1 MINVDILAIF
11 AHPDDVELTVGGTLL
26 KMKSL
31 GYKTGALDVTR
42 GEMGTRGTV
51 EGRAQEAEDA
61 AKILKL
67 DVRENLGLPDG
78 HVFVTDDERVQLVR
92 VLRRLQPKVLLTHQ
106 LDDPHPDHN
115 HIALLVREAAR
126 LASMQKYDGDFGQ
139 ERIKAPMVA
148 HNIFSQRVT
157 PSFIV
162 DISDFVAEKTASI
175 KAHASQ
181 FYNPNAG
188 KEELET
194 RLTSKNFI
202 EELENRS
209 RYFGSMIGVAAGE
222 PFFVREALNIEKP
235 IFTGLFGSRGAPAL
249 LAAVVELPPSCGA
262 LTQAAIKTDKIKRN
276 EMPNLCIENLLS
288 EFGKL

>member
-1 MINVDILAIF
+1 MDTVDVLAIF

-31 GYKTGALDVTR
+31 GYRTGALDVTR

-51 EGRAQEAEDA
+51 KGRAAEADEA

-78 HVFVTDDERVQLVR
+78 RVFVTDDERTKMVR
-92 VLRRLQPKVLLTHQ
+92 VLRRLKPKILLTHQ

-115 HIALLVREAAR
+115 HIASLVRESAR
-126 LASMQKYDGDFGQ
+126 LTSMQKYDFDFGQ
-139 ERIKAPMVA
+139 ERTPAPIVA
-148 HNIFSQRVT
+148 HNTFSQRVA

-162 DISDFVAEKTASI
+162 DISEFLEEKTAAI
-175 KAHASQ
+175 RAHKSQ

-188 KEELET
+188 KDELET
-194 RLTSKNFI
+194 RLTSKGFI

-209 RYFGSMIGVAAGE
+209 RYFGSLIGVAAGE
-222 PFFVREALNIEKP
+222 PYFVREALNVNDPIE
-235 IFTGLFGSRGAPAL
+235 L
-249 LAAVVELPPSCGA
+249 LTRP
-262 LTQAAIKTDKIKRN
+262 
-276 EMPNLCIENLLS
+276 MNLYS
-288 EFGKL
+288 

>member
-1 MINVDILAIF
+1 MNEIDVLAIF
-11 AHPDDVELTVGGTLL
+11 AHPDDVELAVGGTLL

-51 EGRAQEAEDA
+51 EGRAKEAEEA

-78 HVFVTDDERVQLVR
+78 HVFVTDDERTKLVR
-92 VLRRLQPKVLLTHQ
+92 VLRRLKPKILLTHQ

-139 ERIKAPMVA
+139 PRTPAPIVA

-162 DISDFVAEKTASI
+162 DISDFMEEKTAAI
-175 KAHASQ
+175 RAHASQ
-181 FYNPNAG
+181 FYNPDSD
-188 KEELET
+188 EPET
-194 RLTSKNFI
+194 RLTGKGFI
-202 EELENRS
+202 AELENRS
-209 RYFGSMIGVAAGE
+209 RYFGSLIGTAAGE
-222 PFFVREALNIEKP
+222 PFFVREALNVEDP
-235 IFTGLFGSRGAPAL
+235 IAL
-249 LAAVVELPPSCGA
+249 LTRP
-262 LTQAAIKTDKIKRN
+262 
-276 EMPNLCIENLLS
+276 MNLYS
-288 EFGKL
+288 